1 MPGRLLR
8 VDEVASGILKRAAQ
22 EAPQVHA
29 YVIGPSG
36 AGKSTYVKKH
46 FPSDRFHVV
55 HSDDYADP
63 SDRQPG
69 RVKINWD
76 RAMEDAQKSG
86 KLIVVDAM
94 HANPELMRAAKHKLL
109 LDPGR
114 VQTVSQLISRRG
126 LRGKKAGYS
135 LSPMQKLEK
144 FDEKA
149 RPLAESLG
157 FKKVSH
163 GCRDC

>member
-1 MPGRLLR
+1 MFGRLLR
-8 VDEVASGILKRAAQ
+8 VDEVASGVLKRAAQ

-36 AGKSTYVKKH
+36 AGKSTYVRSN

-55 HSDDYADP
+55 HSDDYAEP
-63 SDRQPG
+63 STKQTG

-76 RAMEDAQKSG
+76 RAMEDARKSG
-86 KLIVVDAM
+86 KPVVIDAM
-94 HANPELMRAAKHKLL
+94 HTNIELMRSAKNKLL
-109 LDPGR
+109 VDPGR
-114 VQTVSQLISRRG
+114 VQTVSQLIGRRG
-126 LRGKKAGYS
+126 LRGKKDGYS

-144 FDEKA
+144 FDKKA

-163 GCRDC
+163 GC